1 VFGGSLTALRYPERE
16 LVAVKARATYYE
28 PARPFL
34 APGAHAPRLTA
45 QQANDDVLDLADVV
59 GKRQVETRLAGRV
72 TIREENAAAALEVM
86 SRFAVDPRWLVYLPP
101 TMSPPE
107 TSREPGYLEHPAEAL
122 AYYRANGVPRVV
134 VEEKHMGSRAV
145 VIAGRDADAA
155 RKAFGVDDGSA
166 GTVYTRTGRPFF
178 EDRALATAFLDR
190 VRGALTAAGTWEAL
204 ETDWVVLDSELMPWS
219 AKAQD
224 LIRQQYAPVGVAAL
238 TSLPQVAEALD
249 AAAARGVD
257 VGPMPARARE
267 RLELV
272 ERYVAAYQRYAWP
285 VAGLGDLRLAPF
297 HLLASAG
304 KVHVDRDHAWHMD
317 TLAEVCRQDPGLLVA
332 TLYRVV
338 DVTDAES
345 TAAAVAWWDELTGR
359 GGEGM
364 VVKPLDFLPGRAA
377 KGSRPVQPAVK
388 CRGREY
394 LRIIYGPEY
403 TLPEHL
409 ERLRERG
416 LGGKRSFAHR
426 EFAIGIEGLERF
438 VRGEPLRR
446 VHECAFA
453 VLALESEPVDPRL

>member
-1 VFGGSLTALRYPERE
+1 MSSCRSPLSRPTTSRRGRSSPPE
-16 LVAVKARATYYE
+16 
-28 PARPFL
+28 
-34 APGAHAPRLTA
+34 AHAPRLTA
-45 QQANDDVLDLADVV
+45 QQANDDVLDLADVT

-101 TMSPPE
+101 TMSPSE
-107 TSREPGYLEHPAEAL
+107 TSHEPGYLEHPAEAL
-122 AYYRANGVPRVV
+122 SYYRTNGVPRVV

-145 VIAGRDADAA
+145 VVACRDADAA
-155 RKAFGVDDGSA
+155 RRAFGVDDGSV

-178 EDRALATAFLDR
+178 EDRALGIAFLDR
-190 VRGALTAAGTWEAL
+190 VRAALTAAGTWEAL
-204 ETDWVVLDSELMPWS
+204 ETDWVVLDAELMPWS

-238 TSLPQVAEALD
+238 TSLPAVADALD

-257 VGPMPARARE
+257 VGGLPARVRE
-267 RLELV
+267 RLELA
-272 ERYVAAYQRYAWP
+272 ERYVAAYRRYAWP
-285 VAGLGDLRLAPF
+285 VAGLDDLRLAPF
-297 HLLASAG
+297 HLLATAG

-317 TLAEVCRQDPGLLVA
+317 TLAEICRQDSGLLVA
-332 TLYRVV
+332 TPYRVV

-345 TAAAVAWWDELTGR
+345 ATAAVAWWEELTGR

-364 VVKPLDFLPGRAA
+364 VVKPLDFVPARAA

-394 LRIIYGPEY
+394 LRIIYGAEY

-416 LGGKRSFAHR
+416 LAGKRSLAHR